1 MNLEV
6 WNILVGE
13 VVAPHGI
20 AGEIKVFPCTE
31 HPERFNAGSFVCLQ
45 EVTGERRI
53 ETIQASR
60 CLDRH
65 VLVKL
70 MGCTDRAGAERLRK
84 ALFFVRE
91 DMLTPLPEGR
101 YYVKDL
107 IGLEVVTTEGES
119 LGAIEDVLETAAN
132 DVYVT
137 PGGLIPAS
145 KEVVQTIDL
154 KTRKV
159 TIQVLPGLL
168 TE

>member
-20 AGEIKVFPCTE
+20 VGEIKVFPCTE
-31 HPERFNAGSFVCLQ
+31 HPEHFSAGSFVCVQ
-45 EVTGERRI
+45 EATGERRI

-60 CLDRH
+60 WLDRH

-70 MGCTDRAGAERLRK
+70 MGCTDRTGADSLRK
-84 ALFFVRE
+84 ALFFIRE

-107 IGLEVVTTEGES
+107 MGLEVVTTEGES
-119 LGAIEDVLETAAN
+119 LGAIEDVLETAGN

-159 TIQVLPGLL
+159 TIRVLPGLL